1 MKNASS
7 AANKPHH
14 ITKGDVFDDIG
25 LTRAEAVEAKV
36 KADLWRELVAHISP
50 LLLTQ
55 KELAKRLGVHQPEV
69 SHLLNGKLSKF
80 SAGTL
85 IQYAVKLDL
94 GVQVKLTAPKP
105 KKGTAKAI
113 AAKVERREQVQH
125 RRSMTAA
132 AGA

>member
-7 AANKPHH
+7 AANKPAH

-25 LTRAEAVEAKV
+25 LTRAEALEAKV
-36 KADLWRELVAHISP
+36 KADLWRDLLAHITP
-50 LLLTQ
+50 LPLTQ

-69 SHLLNGKLSKF
+69 SNLLNGKLSKF

-105 KKGTAKAI
+105 KKGTVKVI
-113 AAKVERREQVQH
+113 AAKVGRKEQAHHH
-125 RRSMTAA
+125 RATSA

>member
-7 AANKPHH
+7 AANKPAH

-25 LTRAEAVEAKV
+25 LTRPEAVEAKV

-50 LLLTQ
+50 LQLTQ
-55 KELAKRLGVHQPEV
+55 KELAKRLSVHQPEV

-105 KKGTAKAI
+105 KKGTGKAN

>member
-7 AANKPHH
+7 VATKPAH

-36 KADLWRELVAHISP
+36 KADLWRDLVAHIAP
-50 LLLTQ
+50 LPLTQ

-80 SAGTL
+80 SFGTL
-85 IQYAVKLDL
+85 MQYAIKLEI

-105 KKGTAKAI
+105 KKGTVKAI
-113 AAKVERREQVQH
+113 AAEVGRKEQTH
-125 RRSMTAA
+125 HRSMTAA
-132 AGA
+132 SRA